1 MKHVA
6 IIIGMTVLIG
16 AAALQAQSPAPK
28 PGPEH
33 KKLEIWVGNWT
44 YESENKATPYQPAGK
59 FSGTAKVR
67 PVLGGFFV
75 EWRGEEKGP
84 SGTNRWLEIDGYDAL
99 NKKFMWNGF
108 SSDGSFNTVTYTIEA
123 NTASYSGTLFQ
134 GEKQYKIRG
143 SAVFAPDLMSFV
155 EKREVSADG
164 KTWIPSFETKMKKTK
179 SSPKKLD

>member
-1 MKHVA
+1 MKHGA
-6 IIIGMTVLIG
+6 IVIGMAVLIG

-84 SGTNRWLEIDGYDAL
+84 SGTHRWLEIDGYDAL
-99 NKKFMWNGF
+99 NKKFMWNCF
-108 SSDGSFNTVTYTIEA
+108 FSDGSFNTVTYTIEA
-123 NTASYSGTLFQ
+123 NTAKCSGSSLQ
-134 GEKQYKIRG
+134 GEKQYKFRA
-143 SAVFAPDLMSFV
+143 SVVFAPDLMSSV
-155 EKREVSADG
+155 EKGEISVDG
-164 KTWIPSFETKMKKTK
+164 KTWMPSYENRWAKIK
-179 SSPKKLD
+179 SSAKQ